1 MNNKV
6 IVIFFAT
13 FALTGAACNAKKV
26 PVANEDSLL
35 TDKNMKTEI
44 ATFGGGCF
52 WCTEAMYSR
61 LNGVISAT
69 SGYSAGHTANP
80 TYKEVCTGTTGHA
93 EVIQVVYNPEII
105 TYTELLEIFFKTHN
119 PTTLNRQGED
129 AGTQYRSVVLYH
141 SDEQKNIAL
150 KIIDNLNGAKIWDDP
165 LVTQLVPFEVFYSAE
180 AYHQDYFDNNTGQMY
195 CKMVIVPKVE
205 KFEKLFK
212 DKLKK
217 K

>member
-6 IVIFFAT
+6 IVIIFAT
-13 FALTGAACNAKKV
+13 FALTGSACNAKQM
-26 PVANEDSLL
+26 PVANEDSPI
-35 TDKNMKTEI
+35 TDKNMKTET

-69 SGYSAGHTANP
+69 SGYSGGQTKNP
-80 TYKEVCTGTTGHA
+80 TYKDVCTGTTGHA
-93 EVIQVVYNPEII
+93 EVIQVVYQPDII

-119 PTTLNRQGED
+119 PTTVNRQGED
-129 AGTQYRSVVLYH
+129 VGTQYRSVVLYH
-141 SDEQKNIAL
+141 SEEQKKIAVQL
-150 KIIDNLNGAKIWDDP
+150 IEELNQAKIWDDP
-165 LVTQLVPFEVFYSAE
+165 LVTQVVPFEIFYAAE

>member
-1 MNNKV
+1 MDTKV

-13 FALTGAACNAKKV
+13 FAMSGSACNVKNNSAIKDDT
-26 PVANEDSLL
+26 PINNQ
-35 TDKNMKTEI
+35 NMKTET

-69 SGYSAGHTANP
+69 SGYSGGQTKNP
-80 TYKEVCTGTTGHA
+80 TYKEVCTGATGHA
-93 EVIQVVYNPEII
+93 EVIQVVYNPDTIS
-105 TYTELLEIFFKTHN
+105 YTELLEIFFKTHN

-129 AGTQYRSVVLYH
+129 IGTQYRSVVLYH
-141 SDEQKNIAL
+141 SDEQKQIAL
-150 KIIDNLNGAKIWDDP
+150 KLIDELNSAKIWEDS
-165 LVTQLVPFEVFYSAE
+165 LVTQVVPFEVFYKAE
-180 AYHQDYFDNNTGQMY
+180 DYHQDYFDNNTGQMY

>member
-105 TYTELLEIFFKTHN
+105 KHTTPQPLTVKAKMRGHNTARWFYTIPMSKRTLL
-119 PTTLNRQGED
+119 
-129 AGTQYRSVVLYH
+129 
-141 SDEQKNIAL
+141 
-150 KIIDNLNGAKIWDDP
+150 
-165 LVTQLVPFEVFYSAE
+165 
-180 AYHQDYFDNNTGQMY
+180 
-195 CKMVIVPKVE
+195 
-205 KFEKLFK
+205 
-212 DKLKK
+212 
-217 K
+217 

>member
-6 IVIFFAT
+6 IVIIFAT
-13 FALTGAACNAKKV
+13 FALTGSACNAKKM

-35 TDKNMKTEI
+35 TDKNMKTET

-69 SGYSAGHTANP
+69 SGYSGGQTKNP

-93 EVIQVVYNPEII
+93 EVIQVVYQPDII

-129 AGTQYRSVVLYH
+129 VGTQYRSVVLYH
-141 SDEQKNIAL
+141 SEDQKKIAVKL
-150 KIIDNLNGAKIWDDP
+150 IDDLNHAKIWDDP
-165 LVTQLVPFEVFYSAE
+165 LVTQVVPFEVFYSAE

>member
-1 MNNKV
+1 
-6 IVIFFAT
+6 
-13 FALTGAACNAKKV
+13 
-26 PVANEDSLL
+26 
-35 TDKNMKTEI
+35 
-44 ATFGGGCF
+44 
-52 WCTEAMYSR
+52 
-61 LNGVISAT
+61 
-69 SGYSAGHTANP
+69 
-80 TYKEVCTGTTGHA
+80 
-93 EVIQVVYNPEII
+93 
-105 TYTELLEIFFKTHN
+105 
-119 PTTLNRQGED
+119 
-129 AGTQYRSVVLYH
+129 VVLYH